1 MAEVIFVELALIL
14 ILATVISTIMKLF
27 KQPMIIGYI
36 ITGILAG
43 PYLFDIVKSQEVV
56 STFSQI
62 GIAFLLFIAGL
73 SLNPARMK
81 DVGKVAVITGMIQIL
96 FTSVVGFLIGKAL
109 GFTDIVAIYVAIA
122 LTFSSTIIIVKLLSD
137 KGDLESLYG
146 RISLGFLLVQDIVAI
161 AILIAISS
169 LSGGVTSGIAS
180 IETLILGIF
189 ALSAIGVFSMHV
201 LPKFAHIIAKSQEY
215 LFLFSIS
222 WLFLLAYLFYS
233 LGFSIEIGA
242 LLAGISLSTF
252 PYNYEIR
259 LKTSVLRDFFILFF
273 FILLGSQMVFGDITA
288 YLIPIIILSVFVLIG
303 NPIIVMV
310 IMGRLRYTKRNSFFS
325 GLSVAQI
332 SEFSLILIILGVTVG
347 HLTSD
352 VLSMVTAIALITI
365 FGSTY
370 MISHA
375 NRFYQIMSKYLGI
388 FERKGVK
395 VDAHTK
401 IKSNKKYDIVL
412 FGYDKTGFS
421 LLESFKKIKKT
432 FLVVDY
438 NPEVLDTLR
447 KNGYDAKYGDA
458 NDLELL
464 NSIDFKSTKM
474 VVSTIPKIETS
485 LMLIEKVRSVNSKAI
500 IIAVAHENQETLE
513 MYAKGASY
521 VIMPYYLG
529 SEYASMLI
537 ERHKL
542 NLNRFLV
549 DKAKHID
556 DLKTREK
563 LKHFY
568 KRTELR
574 KKRHS

>member
-1 MAEVIFVELALIL
+1 MVNEIFVEIAVIL
-14 ILATVISTIMKLF
+14 ILAIGISTIMRIF

-43 PYLFDIVKSQEVV
+43 PYLLNVVHSEDIVT
-56 STFSQI
+56 TFSKI

-73 SLNPARMK
+73 SLNPSRMK
-81 DVGKVAVITGMIQIL
+81 DVGKVAIITGLAQIL
-96 FTSVVGFLIGKAL
+96 FTSVVGFIIAKGL
-109 GFTDIVAIYVAIA
+109 GFTDIVSIYVAIA
-122 LTFSSTIIIVKLLSD
+122 LTFSSTIIIVKLISD

-161 AILIAISS
+161 VILMIVSS
-169 LSGGVTSGIAS
+169 TVGGLSSGAVS
-180 IETLILGIF
+180 IETIVLGLF
-189 ALSAIGVFSMHV
+189 ALCALGLFTIQF
-201 LPKFAHIIAKSQEY
+201 LPRFAHAIAKSQEF

-222 WLFLLAYLFYS
+222 WLFLFAVTFHLI
-233 LGFSIEIGA
+233 GFSIEIGA
-242 LLAGISLSTF
+242 LIAGISLSTF

-273 FILLGSQMVFGDITA
+273 FILLGAQMVFGDLTL
-288 YLIPIIILSVFVLIG
+288 YWFPIVIFSLFVLIG

-310 IMGRLRYTKRNSFFS
+310 IMGALRYTKRNSFFA

-332 SEFSLILIILGVTVG
+332 SEFSLILILLGVSVG
-347 HLTSD
+347 HLTDD

-370 MISHA
+370 MISHS
-375 NRFYQIMSKYLGI
+375 NKFYQRISKYLGV
-388 FERKGVK
+388 FERSGVK
-395 VDAHTK
+395 KDAHEK
-401 IKSNKKYDIVL
+401 IGRKRYDIIL

-421 LLESFKKIKKT
+421 LLESFKNIKKS

-438 NPEVLDTLR
+438 NPEVLDKLK

-458 NDLELL
+458 NDLEVL
-464 NSIDFKSTKM
+464 NTIDFKSARM
-474 VVSTIPKIETS
+474 VVSTIPKAETNM
-485 LMLIEKVRSVNSKAI
+485 MLIEKVKSENKNAI
-500 IIAVAHENQETLE
+500 IIAVAHENRETMEL
-513 MYAKGASY
+513 YKKGASY

-542 NLNRFLV
+542 DLNKFLV

-556 DLKTREK
+556 DLKLRLK
-563 LKHFY
+563 LKHY
-568 KRTELR
+568 YRKVEL
-574 KKRHS
+574 KS